1 MPTPTA
7 LVWRSEKPAAEIQY
21 HCLEIGGAS
30 GQSGGSRMKKPC
42 DCCRRYLDHLDAKNQ
57 NMICFLRCMTANSK
71 HSTKI
76 HLSCVNGWPSEM
88 SAFYMS
94 RQHLCTRIY
103 SPRVCQLWCSKIST
117 PVSRS
122 VKLQVD
128 TTEGCW
134 NIYYPGPATL
144 PPGPIVTEWK

>member
-30 GQSGGSRMKKPC
+30 GQRSGGSRMKKPC

-71 HSTKI
+71 HSTRCPRSTCPVNTYVREYI
-76 HLSCVNGWPSEM
+76 HQE
-88 SAFYMS
+88 SAN
-94 RQHLCTRIY
+94 CGV
-103 SPRVCQLWCSKIST
+103 PRF
-117 PVSRS
+117 P
-122 VKLQVD
+122 LQSQD
-128 TTEGCW
+128 
-134 NIYYPGPATL
+134 P
-144 PPGPIVTEWK
+144 